1 VLQVRRVSF
10 LIAAI
15 AATLLV
21 AAPVAFAK
29 RERVNTGGGGGHATV
44 TTSPFAGEGRSVAIQ
59 ACDDDGDGFR
69 LVAWAFE
76 GSVMAAHAQ
85 DSNGADNGCGRT
97 DRFVSTS
104 NVRVQV
110 CLYDQSAHGP
120 LDIRDPSEAR
130 NPNLAECRSRTFL
143 G

>member
-1 VLQVRRVSF
+1 MRRLGL

-15 AATLLV
+15 AAIMLL

-29 RERVNTGGGGGHATV
+29 RERVPTGGGGGHATV
-44 TTSPFAGEGRSVAIQ
+44 TTSPFAGEGRTISVK
-59 ACDDDGDGFR
+59 ACDDDADGFR
-69 LVAWAFE
+69 VVAWAFE
-76 GSVMAAHAQ
+76 GNFGLAHVQ
-85 DSNGADNGCGRT
+85 DSNGADNGCGRAE
-97 DRFVSTS
+97 RFVSSS

-120 LDIRDPSEAR
+120 LDIRDLSEAR